1 MANSYSK
8 TAPKMAEGKQG
19 PSQTTL
25 QFILN
30 YSKSVEVKKVK
41 QESLMI
47 HLN

>member
-1 MANSYSK
+1 MAYSYSK
-8 TAPKMAEGKQG
+8 TAPQMMEDKQK

-30 YSKSVEVKKVK
+30 YSKSVEAKKTKKGPV
-41 QESLMI
+41 MV